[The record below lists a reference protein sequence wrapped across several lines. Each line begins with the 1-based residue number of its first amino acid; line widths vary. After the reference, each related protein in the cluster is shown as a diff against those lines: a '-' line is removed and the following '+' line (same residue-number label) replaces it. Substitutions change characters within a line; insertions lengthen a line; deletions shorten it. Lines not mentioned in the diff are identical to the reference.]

1 MKKMNFIWLLSITP
15 LVTLT
20 AASKCTTTK
29 PVVPAQPETNE
40 GIDKEGFLI
49 KELQDKIKEF
59 YEGKFTKSLFP
70 SENKDVN
77 LESYH
82 DIDFDLEKPNIVAY
96 KDVEDTLTE
105 KLKVNISLNHL
116 MNLNLN

>member
-15 LVTLT
+15 LVLLT
-20 AASKCTTTK
+20 VASKCTTTK

-59 YEGKFTKSLFP
+59 YEGKF
-70 SENKDVN
+70 
-77 LESYH
+77 
-82 DIDFDLEKPNIVAY
+82 I
-96 KDVEDTLTE
+96 
-105 KLKVNISLNHL
+105 LNPYFL
-116 MNLNLN
+116 QKIKT